1 MAINKIKLAALA
13 RYLQCLDPGAKKFME
28 INKIELLDIIFVLH
42 KDDIDDIY
50 EIVRKQKQ

>member
-1 MAINKIKLAALA
+1 MALNQIKLAALA

-50 EIVRKQKQ
+50 I